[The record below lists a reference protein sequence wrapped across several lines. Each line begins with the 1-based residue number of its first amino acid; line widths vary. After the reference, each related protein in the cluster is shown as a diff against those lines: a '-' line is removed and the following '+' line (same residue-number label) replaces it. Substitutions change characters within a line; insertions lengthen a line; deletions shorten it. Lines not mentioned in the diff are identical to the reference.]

1 MRHRWIKVLTVLALW
16 VPLAVA
22 PSMARAERLKDLA
35 NLVGARNNQLLGY
48 GLVMGLPNTGDDSF
62 SGVGQQSVQTMLRHL
77 GVNID
82 SRQLLMRNVAVVMVT
97 ADLPAF
103 VGPGQRFDVTVSSMG
118 NARSLEGGTLVATPL
133 KGQDLRVYAVAQG
146 PLSVGGFY
154 FSGLSGS
161 RMQKNL
167 TTVGRIP
174 NGAVVEREV
183 PMEMPQGSLAIS
195 LHAPDFTTAVRVAS
209 AIETRLKAVVLAN
222 PQGPVVAAAVDPN
235 AAQNPN
241 KVANIPVDPNA
252 PWAAA
257 RDSGTILVRVPDYFN
272 GRVAALVAELEML
285 DVMPDIPNRVVINE
299 RTGTV
304 VLGEGVRL
312 SAVAIAH
319 GGLSIE
325 VRETPQVSQ
334 PSAFGR
340 GRTVVTPQS
349 QVSAQESYKPMQELA
364 AGASLGDVVKALN
377 TLGVAPRDLVAILQA
392 LKSAGALRAEL
403 EIQ

>member
-1 MRHRWIKVLTVLALW
+1 MQRSFLQKSKGRQLRRLGRAVLAM
-16 VPLAVA
+16 AVA
-22 PSMARAERLKDLA
+22 LAAVPQAHAERLKDLA
-35 NLVGARNNQLLGY
+35 TLVGARNNQLLGY

-62 SGVGQQSVQTMLRHL
+62 SGVAQQSVATMLRHL

-82 SRQLLMRNVAVVMVT
+82 AQQLLMRNVAVVMVT

-103 VGPGQRFDVTVSSMG
+103 VAPGQRLDVTVSSMG
-118 NARSLEGGTLVATPL
+118 NARSLEGGTLVASPL
-133 KGQDLRVYAVAQG
+133 KGSDLRVYAVAQG

-154 FSGLSGS
+154 AGGLSGS
-161 RMQKNL
+161 RTQKNI

-183 PMEMPQGSLAIS
+183 PMVMPQGQLSIS

-209 AIETRLKAVVLAN
+209 AIDAKLR
-222 PQGPVVAAAVDPN
+222 AAAPAAAGQAAAGQPAADPN
-235 AAQNPN
+235 QNP
-241 KVANIPVDPNA
+241 AA
-252 PWAAA
+252 TAFAAA
-257 RDSGTILVRVPDYFN
+257 RDSGTIVVQIPPAYA
-272 GRVAALVAELEML
+272 GKVAALMADLEVL
-285 DVMPDIPNRVVINE
+285 DVNPDIPNRVVVNE

-304 VLGEGVRL
+304 VLGNAVRL
-312 SAVAIAH
+312 TAVAIAH
-319 GGLSIE
+319 GGLTLE

-334 PSAFGR
+334 PSAFAR
-340 GRTVVTPQS
+340 GRTVVTPQTQIGAS
-349 QVSAQESYKPMQELA
+349 ETYKPLQELS

-392 LKSAGALRAEL
+392 LKSAGALRADL